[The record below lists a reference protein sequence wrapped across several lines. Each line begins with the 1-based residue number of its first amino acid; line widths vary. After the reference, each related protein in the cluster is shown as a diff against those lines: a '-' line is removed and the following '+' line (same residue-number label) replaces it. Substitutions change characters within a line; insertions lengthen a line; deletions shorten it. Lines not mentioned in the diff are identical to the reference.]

1 MSFGQNTDVIV
12 ERTVAE
18 VVDLIVTFV
27 ATFAVVLV
35 GLLAI
40 GGLGAASGAA
50 TGGGGNVAGAL
61 GLVGFLVVALVAL
74 VIGVGYNVV
83 LEVAWNGQTV
93 GKRLLGIKVVET
105 DGGAPDVVPVV
116 IRNVP
121 AVFAAL
127 VGAILVYPIILPVG
141 LVAIL
146 VSDDNQRVFDV
157 FAGTLVVEA

>member
-1 MSFGQNTDVIV
+1 MSMGQNTDVIV

-18 VVDLIVTFV
+18 VVDLILTFG
-27 ATFAVVLV
+27 ATVAVVLV

-50 TGGGGNVAGAL
+50 TGGGNVAGAL
-61 GLVGFLVVALVAL
+61 GLVGFLLVAAIAL

-83 LEVAWNGQTV
+83 LEVVWDGQTI
-93 GKRLLGIKVVET
+93 GKRLLGITVVET
-105 DGGAPDVVPVV
+105 DGSAPGVVPVV

-121 AVFAAL
+121 AVFAAV